1 MHDRPVDPLLREIP
15 PGGRTTGPTPLPE
28 RGIGARWFWTLQI
41 CGWGFY
47 AGQKYLAAG
56 LNAQIYIHF
65 GLLIVLAWGLHL
77 VYGRVFRV
85 RRPLGIEVL
94 IVVGS
99 SLVSGFLLL
108 VFGDIIYRQL
118 GFITSPLT
126 QYGLGPYLADALV
139 TSLVHFKSLTLL
151 TWSAVYLVLVYGLD
165 VERERQASLQARAL
179 SHQAQLEM
187 LRNQLSPH
195 FLFNALNSMS
205 VLIREDPARAEQ
217 MLDEL
222 SEFLRYSLASTKTQE
237 ATLADEVDVIR
248 RYLAIQQIR
257 FEEKLAVTWNVD
269 ERALSCVVPSFLLHP
284 LVENAVKYGMQTSPL
299 PLQLGIRIER
309 AEADGRIVVDVS
321 NSGAW
326 VSSDAIE
333 SNGRHHLNG
342 AGLGLEIVR
351 RRLEQRY
358 PDTHTFV
365 IGERQGRVHAV
376 VELPP
381 APARG
386 STA

>member
-1 MHDRPVDPLLREIP
+1 MHDRPVDPSLREIP
-15 PGGRTTGPTPLPE
+15 PGGRTTEPQQLPE

-56 LNAQIYIHF
+56 VNLQTYVHF
-65 GLLIVLAWGLHL
+65 ALLIFLAWGLHL
-77 VYGRVFRV
+77 VYRRVFRV
-85 RRPLGIEVL
+85 RRLLGVEVL

-108 VFGDIIYRQL
+108 VLGDVIYRQM
-118 GFITSPLT
+118 GFITSPLGPLPE
-126 QYGLGPYLADALV
+126 YLGESV
-139 TSLVHFKSLTLL
+139 VISLTHFKSLTLL

-222 SEFLRYSLASTKTQE
+222 SEFLRYSLASTKVQQ

-257 FEEKLAVTWNVD
+257 FEEKLQVTWDVD
-269 ERALSCVVPSFLLHP
+269 ERALSCVVPAFLLHP
-284 LVENAVKYGMQTSPL
+284 LVENAVKYGMQTSAL
-299 PLQLGIRIER
+299 PLQVGIRIER
-309 AEADGRIVVDVS
+309 AEGDGRVVVDVS

-326 VSSDAIE
+326 VSSDG
-333 SNGRHHLNG
+333 SDGNRRHHLNG

-358 PDTHTFV
+358 PDTHSLV

-381 APARG
+381 AA
-386 STA
+386 A

>member
-1 MHDRPVDPLLREIP
+1 VHDRPADPSLREIP
-15 PGGRTTGPTPLPE
+15 PGGRTTGPQPLPE

-47 AGQKYLAAG
+47 AGQKILAAG
-56 LNAQIYIHF
+56 PPNLQTYIHF
-65 GLLIVLAWGLHL
+65 GLLIFLAWGLHL
-77 VYGRVFRV
+77 VYRRVLRV
-85 RRPLGIEVL
+85 RRPLGVEVM

-108 VFGDIIYRQL
+108 VMGDIIYRQL
-118 GFITSPLT
+118 GFISAP
-126 QYGLGPYLADALV
+126 LGPLAEYVPEAVV
-139 TSLVHFKSLTLL
+139 TSLTHFKSLTLL

-222 SEFLRYSLASTKTQE
+222 SEFLRYSLASTKAQE

-248 RYLAIQQIR
+248 RYIAIQQIR
-257 FEEKLAVTWNVD
+257 FEEKLQVTWDVD
-269 ERALSCVVPSFLLHP
+269 DRVLSCRVPAFLLHP

-299 PLQLGIRIER
+299 PLQVGIRIER
-309 AEADGRIVVDVS
+309 ADSDGRVVVDVS

-326 VSSDAIE
+326 VSSDGSE
-333 SNGRHHLNG
+333 GNGRRHHLNG
-342 AGLGLEIVR
+342 AGLGLEMVR

-358 PDTHTFV
+358 PDNHSFV

-381 APARG
+381 APA
-386 STA
+386 

>member
-1 MHDRPVDPLLREIP
+1 VHDRPVDPSLREIP
-15 PGGRTTGPTPLPE
+15 PGGRTTGPQTLPE

-56 LNAQIYIHF
+56 PPNLQTYIHF
-65 GLLIVLAWGLHL
+65 GLLIFLAWGLHL
-77 VYGRVFRV
+77 VYRRVFRV
-85 RRPLGIEVL
+85 RRPLGVEVT
-94 IVVGS
+94 IVVFS

-108 VFGDIIYRQL
+108 VLGDVIYRQL
-118 GFITSPLT
+118 GLIKAP
-126 QYGLGPYLADALV
+126 LGPLAEYLPEAV
-139 TSLVHFKSLTLL
+139 VISLTHFKSLTLL

-217 MLDEL
+217 MLDDI
-222 SEFLRYSLASTKTQE
+222 SEFLRYSLASTKVQE

-257 FEEKLAVTWNVD
+257 FEEKLQVTWEVD
-269 ERALSCVVPSFLLHP
+269 ERVLACPVPAFLLHP
-284 LVENAVKYGMQTSPL
+284 LVENAVKYGMQTSAL
-299 PLQLGIRIER
+299 PLQVGIRIER
-309 AEADGRIVVDVS
+309 ADGDGRVIVDVS

-326 VSSDAIE
+326 VSSDGSE
-333 SNGRHHLNG
+333 GVTRHQFNG

-358 PDTHTFV
+358 PDTHSLV

-381 APARG
+381 AA
-386 STA
+386 A

>member
-1 MHDRPVDPLLREIP
+1 M
-15 PGGRTTGPTPLPE
+15 
-28 RGIGARWFWTLQI
+28 
-41 CGWGFY
+41 
-47 AGQKYLAAG
+47 
-56 LNAQIYIHF
+56 
-65 GLLIVLAWGLHL
+65 
-77 VYGRVFRV
+77 
-85 RRPLGIEVL
+85 
-94 IVVGS
+94 
-99 SLVSGFLLL
+99 SL
-108 VFGDIIYRQL
+108 
-118 GFITSPLT
+118 T
-126 QYGLGPYLADALV
+126 
-139 TSLVHFKSLTLL
+139 HFKSLTLL

-165 VERERQASLQARAL
+165 VERERQAGLESRAL

-222 SEFLRYSLASTKTQE
+222 SEFLRYSLASTKVQE

-257 FEEKLAVTWNVD
+257 FEEKLQVTWDVD
-269 ERALSCVVPSFLLHP
+269 ERVLSCPVPAFLLHP
-284 LVENAVKYGMQTSPL
+284 LVENAVKYGMQTSAL
-299 PLQLGIRIER
+299 PLQVGIRIER
-309 AEADGRIVVDVS
+309 ADGV
-321 NSGAW
+321 GAW
-326 VSSDAIE
+326 SSTCRTPARGFRLME
-333 SNGRHHLNG
+333 SSGTAHHLNG

-358 PDTHTFV
+358 PDTHSLV

-381 APARG
+381 APPESPRWITLKDASRMKVRTRPFRALIVDDERLARTRLDAARG
-386 STA
+386 ASRDHHCRRSRQRLDGGRGD

>member
-1 MHDRPVDPLLREIP
+1 MHDRPVDSPIREFPSGARP
-15 PGGRTTGPTPLPE
+15 PEARPVPE
-28 RGIGARWFWTLQI
+28 RGIDQRWFWTLQI

-47 AGQKYLAAG
+47 TGQKYLASG
-56 LNAQIYIHF
+56 GMSAQTAIYF
-65 GLLIVLAWGLHL
+65 GLMALLAWGLHL
-77 VYGRVFRV
+77 VYRRVFRV
-85 RRPLGIEVL
+85 RRPLGVEVL
-94 IVVGS
+94 VIIAS
-99 SLVSGFLLL
+99 SLFSGWLLL
-108 VFGDIIYRQL
+108 AISEVIYRQL
-118 GFITSPLT
+118 GYSNDP
-126 QYGLGPYLADALV
+126 LGPVPAFLYNTAV
-139 TSLVHFKSLTLL
+139 ISLVHFKSLTLL

-165 VERERQASLQARAL
+165 VERERQVSLESRAL

-205 VLIREDPARAEQ
+205 VLIRENPARAEQ

-222 SEFLRYSLASTKTQE
+222 SEFLRYALTSTKAQE

-257 FEEKLAVTWNVD
+257 FEEKLRVTWDVD
-269 ERALSCVVPSFLLHP
+269 ERTLACPVPAFLLHP
-284 LVENAVKYGMQTSPL
+284 LVENAIKYGMQTSSL
-299 PLQLGIRIER
+299 PLLVGIQIQRGEDR
-309 AEADGRIVVDVS
+309 LVLDVS

-326 VSSDAIE
+326 VSPD
-333 SNGRHHLNG
+333 GHHANG

-358 PDTHTFV
+358 PDTHAFV

-376 VELPP
+376 IELPLP
-381 APARG
+381 VG
-386 STA
+386 

>member
-1 MHDRPVDPLLREIP
+1 VHDRPADPSLREIP
-15 PGGRTTGPTPLPE
+15 PGGRTTGPQPLPE

-47 AGQKYLAAG
+47 AGQKYLANG
-56 LNAQIYIHF
+56 LNLQTYIHF

-85 RRPLGIEVL
+85 RRPLGVEVL

-108 VFGDIIYRQL
+108 VFGDVIYRQL
-118 GFITSPLT
+118 GFITSPLAPH
-126 QYGLGPYLADALV
+126 GLGSYLADAAV
-139 TSLVHFKSLTLL
+139 ISLVHFKSLTLL

-222 SEFLRYSLASTKTQE
+222 SEFLRYSLASTKAQE

-257 FEEKLAVTWNVD
+257 FEEKLQVAWDVD
-269 ERALSCVVPSFLLHP
+269 ERALACPVPAFLLHP
-284 LVENAVKYGMQTSPL
+284 LVENAVKYGMQTSTL
-299 PLQLGIRIER
+299 PLQVGIRIER
-309 AEADGRIVVDVS
+309 AEGDGRVIVDVS

-326 VSSDAIE
+326 VSSDGIE

-358 PDTHTFV
+358 PDTHSFV

-381 APARG
+381 G
-386 STA
+386 TA

>member
-1 MHDRPVDPLLREIP
+1 MRVHDRPSDPSLREIP
-15 PGGRTTGPTPLPE
+15 PGGRTTGPQTLPE

-56 LNAQIYIHF
+56 LNLQTYIHF
-65 GLLIVLAWGLHL
+65 GLLIFLAWGLHL
-77 VYGRVFRV
+77 VYRRVFRV
-85 RRPLGIEVL
+85 RRPLGVEVL

-108 VFGDIIYRQL
+108 VLGDIIYRQL
-118 GFITSPLT
+118 GFITSPLAPN
-126 QYGLGPYLADALV
+126 GLSQFLV
-139 TSLVHFKSLTLL
+139 DDLVISLTHFKSLTLL

-222 SEFLRYSLASTKTQE
+222 SEFLRYSLASTKVQE

-257 FEEKLAVTWNVD
+257 FEEKLTGHLGRGRARADVPGAGVPAASARR
-269 ERALSCVVPSFLLHP
+269 ERR
-284 LVENAVKYGMQTSPL
+284 E
-299 PLQLGIRIER
+299 IRH
-309 AEADGRIVVDVS
+309 ADQH
-321 NSGAW
+321 A
-326 VSSDAIE
+326 AAA
-333 SNGRHHLNG
+333 GRH
-342 AGLGLEIVR
+342 
-351 RRLEQRY
+351 
-358 PDTHTFV
+358 PD
-365 IGERQGRVHAV
+365 R
-376 VELPP
+376 
-381 APARG
+381 ARG
-386 STA
+386 SRWAHRRRRIELRRVGFV

>member
-1 MHDRPVDPLLREIP
+1 VHDRPADPSLREIP
-15 PGGRTTGPTPLPE
+15 PGGRTTGPQPLPE

-56 LNAQIYIHF
+56 LNLQTYIHF
-65 GLLIVLAWGLHL
+65 GLLILLAWGLHL
-77 VYGRVFRV
+77 VYCRVFRV
-85 RRPLGIEVL
+85 RRPLGVEVL

-99 SLVSGFLLL
+99 SLISGFLLL
-108 VFGDIIYRQL
+108 VFGDVIYRQL
-118 GFITSPLT
+118 GFITSPLAP
-126 QYGLGPYLADALV
+126 YGLGTYLADAMV
-139 TSLVHFKSLTLL
+139 ISLTHFKSLTLL

-222 SEFLRYSLASTKTQE
+222 SEFLRYSLASTKAQE

-257 FEEKLAVTWNVD
+257 FEEKLAVTWDVD
-269 ERALSCVVPSFLLHP
+269 ARALSCVVPAFLLHP
-284 LVENAVKYGMQTSPL
+284 LVENAVKYGMQTSAL
-299 PLQLGIRIER
+299 PLQVGIRVER
-309 AEADGRIVVDVS
+309 AEQDGRIIVDVS

-326 VSSDAIE
+326 VSSDGFE
-333 SNGRHHLNG
+333 SNGRPHLNG

-351 RRLEQRY
+351 RRLEQRF

-381 APARG
+381 AQA
-386 STA
+386 